1 MPNDQ
6 DASKTLTRLKKL
18 GHQLD
23 RAKQASQETVKDVT
37 RAKATS
43 DGITRDVRVFDTST
57 MAKPSGHRPRSGT
70 TTTGKRGAKRDR

>member
-1 MPNDQ
+1 MPDDQ

-23 RAKQASQETVKDVT
+23 RAKQASRETVKDVT

-43 DGITRDVRVFDTST
+43 DTITRDVRVFDTSA
-57 MAKPSGHRPRSGT
+57 MAKPSRERPRT
-70 TTTGKRGAKRDR
+70 TTDKRGAKKDR